1 MQTLTADVVVL
12 GTGPAGMAA
21 TAAARETGATVIAVE
36 ARDAIGGNAVFS
48 NGYLTFVGSEIQ
60 NGHGIGDDEESF
72 VSDARRAFEAARD
85 RFGVV
90 WNEDVVRLFA
100 RESAQ
105 TYRILTG
112 RGVRFTR
119 LVPRPE
125 HSIDRILAVAE
136 PMMFSRAFA
145 PDFAS
150 PTVRTLYS
158 TVVDRLITDGGR
170 VTGVRA
176 RRLAGNPDDHQ
187 QVQLRADRGVVLAT
201 GGYQSNPALRRRFQT
216 EFAAHTPYL
225 GIDTCRGTGHL
236 IGQSVGGDLVNMTFV
251 PPMVVVTSTVVE
263 NSIAVNDAGSR
274 FHDETGP
281 NDERVEQLRAQPGRR
296 AWYVLDD
303 VAAGEYAG
311 LIEQMPEPAVRANTL
326 IELATLLAIPP
337 DALQRT
343 LARWNDFLNSAA
355 DVDPEFGRRAL
366 PAGRR
371 TCASGPFHAVPMVEG
386 INFSCGGFRTTARM
400 QVLDV
405 FGDPIPGLFA
415 AGDCASG
422 LNSAADMGGL
432 RICGGLT
439 LGRIAGQSAARHT
452 DDRINH
458 GSVLHAGP
466 AHTVDTGRDS
476 PSTRSSPGGQARL
489 FAHDTR

>member
-21 TAAARETGATVIAVE
+21 TAAARAGGATVIAVE
-36 ARDAIGGNAVFS
+36 ARDAIGGNAVWS
-48 NGYLTFVGSEIQ
+48 NGYLAFVGSEFQ
-60 NGHGIGDDEESF
+60 TARGIGDDEESF
-72 VSDARRAFEAARD
+72 VTDARRAYEAARD

-125 HSIDRILAVAE
+125 HSIDRIVAVAE
-136 PMMFSRAFA
+136 PTMFSQAFA

-158 TVVDRLITDGGR
+158 TVVDRLVTDRGR
-170 VTGVRA
+170 VTGVGA
-176 RRLAGNPDDHQ
+176 RRRAGNPADHEQ
-187 QVQLRADRGVVLAT
+187 IQLRADRGVVLAT
-201 GGYQSNPALRRRFQT
+201 GGYQANPALRRRFQP

-236 IGQSVGGDLVNMTFV
+236 IGQAVGGDLVNMTFV
-251 PPMVVVTSTVVE
+251 PPMVVVTSTVAE
-263 NSIAVNDAGSR
+263 NSIAVNDAGRR
-274 FHDETGP
+274 FHNETGT
-281 NDERVEQLRAQPGRR
+281 NDERVERLRAQPGRR

-303 VAAGEYAG
+303 VAAGELAG
-311 LIEQMPEPAVRANTL
+311 LIEQMPEPAAHANTL
-326 IELATLLAIPP
+326 IELATLLAVPP
-337 DALQRT
+337 AALHQT
-343 LARWNDFLNSAA
+343 VSRWNDFLNSPAEA
-355 DVDPEFGRRAL
+355 DPEFGRRAL

-371 TCASGPFHAVPMVEG
+371 PCASGPFHAVPMVEG

-405 FGDPIPGLFA
+405 FGEPIPGLFA

-422 LNSAADMGGL
+422 LNAAADMGGL

-439 LGRIAGQSAARHT
+439 LGRVAGQAAARHT

-466 AHTVDTGRDS
+466 APTVDTGGAS
-476 PSTRSSPGGQARL
+476 PSTPSSAAGQARL
-489 FAHDTR
+489 FAHHRR